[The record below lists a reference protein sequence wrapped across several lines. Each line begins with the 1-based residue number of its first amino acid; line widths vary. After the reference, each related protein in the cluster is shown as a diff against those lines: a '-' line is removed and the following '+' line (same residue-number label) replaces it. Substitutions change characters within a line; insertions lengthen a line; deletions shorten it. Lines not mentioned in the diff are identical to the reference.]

1 MNVVAT
7 NSERASVVQK
17 EIPDP
22 ESAMLPL
29 SLTKLRK
36 MPTRSAKRIIGG
48 GGKRAVKPDGIC
60 FQMYIEEGCTKE
72 L

>member
-36 MPTRSAKRIIGG
+36 IYQLGQRRESWEGERV
-48 GGKRAVKPDGIC
+48 VKPDGIC